1 MTQFFLYLFY
11 VDSHVGLPDVE
22 LSNRSH
28 FTFRLNMT
36 LSRCEIIPGQGYP
49 KFSPKVLCNIAL
61 DYSRKIVNNL

>member
-11 VDSHVGLPDVE
+11 VDSHVE
-22 LSNRSH
+22 LSNLCH

-36 LSRCEIIPGQGYP
+36 LSRYEIIPGQGYP
-49 KFSPKVLCNIAL
+49 KFSPKALCNIAL